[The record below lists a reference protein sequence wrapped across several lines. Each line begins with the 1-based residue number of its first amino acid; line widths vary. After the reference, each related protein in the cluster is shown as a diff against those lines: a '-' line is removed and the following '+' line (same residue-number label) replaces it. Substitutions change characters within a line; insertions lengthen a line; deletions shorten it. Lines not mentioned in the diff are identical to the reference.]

1 MRRAFFFIVV
11 IAFATTSLASIPRLS
26 ALDPAPP
33 LATPSSETR
42 VWASDVLAPFEHQ
55 PPSELTRALHR
66 AYADVSTTN
75 ASGLGRF
82 LSVDPVLGDA
92 AVPQSWNRY
101 AYALNNPVSMIDP
114 MGMKPCKIT
123 VTGGDAKAHGV
134 PDGTVIDAECFEY
147 DGSTGEGRKSNTSP
161 LPDQPSLFDFFGMDR
176 ADRWVQDNV
185 GRPVDTWYAK
195 MGLMVPGG
203 PKTLEECR
211 AAGPLQCQTLS
222 EAVDMFGPMMGGQG
236 KGITKSFSFAVK
248 ILRIDKNKASAA
260 LHAAKRAAGLGGA
273 DNVLF
278 DTKTGNIMLKTGEI
292 IGSLFD

>member
-1 MRRAFFFIVV
+1 MRRAFFFIVAV
-11 IAFATTSLASIPRLS
+11 CLATSSFASIPRASLLDRASEDAS
-26 ALDPAPP
+26 ALVEP
-33 LATPSSETR
+33 LSETR
-42 VWASDVLAPFEHQ
+42 VWVSDVLVPFEHQ
-55 PPSELTRALHR
+55 PPSELTRALLR
-66 AYADVSTTN
+66 AYLGASTTN

-203 PKTLEECR
+203 PKTLGGVQSSGTVAVSDAVRGRGYVRSDDGRPRKGHNQE
-211 AAGPLQCQTLS
+211 LQFCS
-222 EAVDMFGPMMGGQG
+222 E
-236 KGITKSFSFAVK
+236 
-248 ILRIDKNKASAA
+248 
-260 LHAAKRAAGLGGA
+260 
-273 DNVLF
+273 
-278 DTKTGNIMLKTGEI
+278 DTAN
-292 IGSLFD
+292 